1 VDIVLA
7 DGRSLTTNSTTNSDL
22 FWALRGGGGASF
34 GLVTHFTANL
44 FKLPTASMFFLKF
57 SCSAEMLNLWQTFFV
72 TAPNGLNAQFQMGI
86 SDTNING
93 QYDGPLTGPNGLQT
107 LFQNAGILT
116 MKTLTWYQFK
126 TCSGILA
133 RAYVIGGLNC
143 GPDDLKLLYTNP
155 IEPNA
160 KDFHKSKTDNFN
172 ALMPQNVLEAVA
184 NLLLADPN
192 TNIYGHSLGG
202 NGLFASQSPSATPF
216 FDRSAW
222 HTIEYHYES
231 SVQNHYYP
239 GSASYIWLDK
249 MSALVKPY
257 TSGRKYVNYL
267 DFDLP
272 QHYGELYWGWDN
284 LQRLVSVKNKYDP
297 TNFFNN
303 PQSIPLALNYS
314 SFVPTANPT
323 TAPTTLSTAAPS
335 APTAGPTTAPIGR
348 PHEHLYSLIVY

>member
-1 VDIVLA
+1 MTAVDIVLA
-7 DGRSLTTNSTTNSDL
+7 DGKSLTTNSTTNSDL

-34 GLVTHFTANL
+34 GLVTHFTTHL

-57 SCSAEMLNLWQTFFV
+57 SCSAEMLNLWQTFLV
-72 TAPNGLNAQFQMGI
+72 NAQFQMGI

-93 QYDGPLTGPNGLQT
+93 QYDGPLTGPDGLQT
-107 LFQNAGILT
+107 LFQNAGILA
-116 MKTLTWYQFK
+116 MKTLVWYQFR
-126 TCSGILA
+126 TCSGLNA
-133 RAYVIGGLNC
+133 RAFVIGGLNC
-143 GPDDLKLLYTNP
+143 APDDLKLLYTYP

-172 ALMPQNVLEAVA
+172 ALMPQDVLQEIA
-184 NLLLADPN
+184 NMLLADPN

-202 NGLFASQSPSATPF
+202 NGLFASQSSSATPF

-222 HTIEYHYES
+222 HTIEYHYDS
-231 SVQNHYYP
+231 PVQNHYYP

-249 MSALVKPY
+249 ISALVKPY
-257 TSGRKYVNYL
+257 TSGRKYLNYL

-272 QHYGELYWGWDN
+272 QNYGEMYWGWDN

-314 SFVPTANPT
+314 SSEPTANPT
-323 TAPTTLSTAAPS
+323 TVPTFESTATPTAPTFRATAAP
-335 APTAGPTTAPIGR
+335 IGS
-348 PHEHLYSLIVY
+348 YFT